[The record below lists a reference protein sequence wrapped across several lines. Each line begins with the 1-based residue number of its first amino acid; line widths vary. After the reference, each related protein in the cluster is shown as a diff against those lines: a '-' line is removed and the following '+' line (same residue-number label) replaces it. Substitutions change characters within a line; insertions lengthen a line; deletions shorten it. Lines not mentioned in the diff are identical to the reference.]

1 MATYGSRTL
10 KAKVVEARVGI
21 SMSIPKEFI
30 RLLSEIT
37 ANKRITYRSH
47 RYLLKTIGFQKE

>member
-1 MATYGSRTL
+1 M
-10 KAKVVEARVGI
+10 EARVGI

-37 ANKRITYRSH
+37 ENKGITYRSH
-47 RYLLKTIGFQKE
+47 RYLLKTIGFLKEWKNRSLL

>member
-1 MATYGSRTL
+1 ML
-10 KAKVVEARVGI
+10 KAKVMEARVGI

-37 ANKRITYRSH
+37 ENKGITYRIH
-47 RYLLKTIGFQKE
+47 RHLLIGNS

>member
-1 MATYGSRTL
+1 M
-10 KAKVVEARVGI
+10 EARVGI

-37 ANKRITYRSH
+37 EQMNYLQKSSIFIENNRIPKRI
-47 RYLLKTIGFQKE
+47 KE